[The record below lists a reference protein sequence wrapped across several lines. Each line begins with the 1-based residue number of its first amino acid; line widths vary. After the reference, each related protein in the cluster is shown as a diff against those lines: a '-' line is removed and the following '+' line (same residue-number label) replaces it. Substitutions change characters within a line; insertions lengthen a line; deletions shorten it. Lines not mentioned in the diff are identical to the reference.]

1 MNVYD
6 ASRMAD
12 VLRGDGYVSSDDV
25 NAAEIVILNTCHI
38 REKAAEKVYSDIG
51 RIVKNRKIGNRQ
63 ILAVG
68 GCVGQAHGEEIIRR
82 APDVNIVFGPQTY
95 HQLPEMI
102 SYVKKNK
109 STVVDT
115 EFPLNSKFD
124 SLPKRN
130 QENAFTAF
138 LSIQEGCDKF
148 CSFCVVP
155 YTRGAEYSRPVL
167 QIITE
172 AMNLVSD
179 GVREITLLGQNVNN
193 YRGRTKTGMELGLG
207 GLIKELSNIN
217 GLERVRYTTSYPA
230 DMSDELIDA
239 HRDVEILM
247 PFLHLPM
254 QSGSN
259 KILSSMNRRH
269 TVEDYLTLVEKL
281 REARPE
287 IALSSDFIVGFPGET
302 EKDFESTMQVVEKLN
317 FAQAYSFKYSK
328 RPGTPAAKFNSQVP
342 EALKIERLS
351 ILQKLL
357 NSKQLKFNQSWIGK
371 SLPVLLDRVGR
382 HDGQLLGRSPFLQSV
397 HSFLPVDLLGKIIDL
412 NINSAQQNS
421 LSGERAANLPFC

>member
-1 MNVYD
+1 
-6 ASRMAD
+6 
-12 VLRGDGYVSSDDV
+12 
-25 NAAEIVILNTCHI
+25 
-38 REKAAEKVYSDIG
+38 
-51 RIVKNRKIGNRQ
+51 
-63 ILAVG
+63 
-68 GCVGQAHGEEIIRR
+68 
-82 APDVNIVFGPQTY
+82 
-95 HQLPEMI
+95 
-102 SYVKKNK
+102 
-109 STVVDT
+109 
-115 EFPLNSKFD
+115 
-124 SLPKRN
+124 
-130 QENAFTAF
+130 
-138 LSIQEGCDKF
+138 
-148 CSFCVVP
+148 
-155 YTRGAEYSRPVL
+155 
-167 QIITE
+167 
-172 AMNLVSD
+172 
-179 GVREITLLGQNVNN
+179 
-193 YRGRTKTGMELGLG
+193 
-207 GLIKELSNIN
+207 
-217 GLERVRYTTSYPA
+217 
-230 DMSDELIDA
+230 
-239 HRDVEILM
+239 
-247 PFLHLPM
+247 
-254 QSGSN
+254 
-259 KILSSMNRRH
+259 MNRRH